1 MPLRRALG
9 ILTLT
14 VAYYAA
20 ARLGLMMQL
29 PGTNASPV
37 WPASGLGL
45 AALLVFDR
53 RAAWP
58 GVTLGAFLANFVT
71 LPATAAGA
79 AASLAI
85 GAGNTLEVLL
95 AAWLLRRQT
104 PAPGDPFTSR
114 HGVLIFLAVAALAPV
129 VASTAGTLTLTG
141 AGLVPKG
148 TQGVMWL
155 TWWLGDA
162 AGMIVLAP
170 VLYAWWRPDRAVTPR
185 LSPRQT
191 VELLALAVATA
202 VATEL
207 LFGGWLH
214 TPVIASIPFLTA
226 PLLVAAAFRYGP
238 RETASLA
245 LLLATIATYHTWAA
259 MTGARTAPMSSAPFV
274 SRAASVNETLVS
286 LQLFVATISGM
297 TLLLAATV
305 QDQRRT
311 HRASAAAVQESEAF
325 LRTIT
330 DATPVLLSYI
340 DAAQRYRF
348 NNAAYERWFGVS
360 RDEIR
365 GRHMRDVLGDDAY
378 RVLLPHIER
387 ALAGETVAFENALPY
402 KDAGTRYVVANY
414 VPDRS
419 QGGEVAGFVVAVA
432 DITERRRA
440 EELLRKSEERLS
452 LAIEAAGMGTWD
464 IDLATGKGVWSR
476 PNFGMF
482 GYPPAPD
489 GVGSYDMWHSRLHPS
504 DVAAVEAAE
513 ARARR
518 ERTLFRSEHRIIR
531 ADDGRVR
538 WMSAFGRMLYD
549 EEGAAARFVG
559 VFFDNTERK
568 ETEAALSESEA
579 RLRLFIEHA
588 PASIAMFDREMR
600 YVALSRRWAQ
610 DYHLGEADGLTGRL
624 HHEVFPEISPEWR
637 AVHARVLEGTVEK
650 REEDRFVRSDGSVL
664 WLHWEAGPW
673 YARDGTIGGIIIFTE
688 DITARKRVEE
698 DLRALNATLEQR
710 VAERTAAL
718 ERKAAELARSND
730 ELEKFAYVASHDLQ
744 EPLRAVAS
752 YVGLLAHRYGDK
764 LDDKGQGFIRHAVQ
778 GAERMQAFITDLLAY
793 SRIRVSEQTSERV
806 DMNELF
812 AELRQDL
819 ALPIARA
826 GAVVTCDELPQ
837 VLGFRELLRQLLL
850 NLLTNA
856 LKFVSQEPP
865 RIHLSAQRSGA
876 SEASFCLAD
885 NGIGIDPKHHQRIF
899 VIFQRLHAR
908 DRYPG
913 TGLGLAICK
922 KVVEFHSGRIWVE
935 STPGTG
941 SRFYFT
947 LPLAPE
953 AACTCIARRE
963 EKVRE
968 GS

>member
-14 VAYYAA
+14 AAYYAA
-20 ARLGLMMQL
+20 ARLGLIMQL

-45 AALLVFDR
+45 AALLVFGWH
-53 RAAWP
+53 AAWP
-58 GVTLGAFLANFVT
+58 GIALGTVLTNLVS
-71 LPATAAGA
+71 LPATAAGT

-85 GAGNTLEVLL
+85 GAGHTLEVLL

-104 PAPGDPFTSR
+104 PAPEDPFASR
-114 HGVLIFLAVAALAPV
+114 HGVLVFLAVAALAPV
-129 VASTAGTLTLTG
+129 VASTGGTLALTG
-141 AGLVPKG
+141 AGLVPEG
-148 TQGVMWL
+148 EAGVTWL
-155 TWWLGDA
+155 IWWLGDA
-162 AGMIVLAP
+162 TGMIVLAP
-170 VLYAWWRPDRAVTPR
+170 ALYGWWRLDRAATPR
-185 LSPRQT
+185 LTPRRT
-191 VELLALAVATA
+191 LELLALTVATA
-202 VATEL
+202 LATEL

-214 TPVIASIPFLTA
+214 TPVIASLPFLTA
-226 PLLVAAAFRYGP
+226 PLLVAAAFRFGT
-238 RETASLA
+238 RETASLS
-245 LLLATIATYHTWAA
+245 LLVATIATYHTWAA
-259 MTGARTAPMSSAPFV
+259 VTGTRTGPMSSAPFV
-274 SRAASVNETLVS
+274 SRGASVNETLVS

-297 TLLLAATV
+297 TLLLAASV
-305 QDQRRT
+305 QDQLRA
-311 HRASAAAVQESEAF
+311 HRASAAAVRESEAF

-340 DAAQRYRF
+340 DATQRYRF
-348 NNAAYERWFGVS
+348 NNATYERWVGVS
-360 RDEIR
+360 RDEIC

-387 ALAGETVAFENALPY
+387 ALAGETVAFESALPY
-402 KDAGTRYVVANY
+402 KDAGTRYVVATY

-419 QGGEVAGFVVAVA
+419 PDGRVAGFVVAVA

-440 EELLRKSEERLS
+440 EELLRQSEERLS

-464 IDLATGKGVWSR
+464 LDLATGKGIWSR
-476 PNFGMF
+476 PNFEML
-482 GYPPAPD
+482 GYPPAAD
-489 GVGSYDMWHSRLHPS
+489 GAARYDMWRSRLHPA
-504 DVAAVEAAE
+504 DAAAVEAAE
-513 ARARR
+513 ERARR

-531 ADDGRVR
+531 ADDGQVR
-538 WMSAFGRMLYD
+538 WMSAFGRILYD
-549 EEGAAARFVG
+549 EAGTPARFVG
-559 VFFDNTERK
+559 IVFDNTERK

-610 DYHLGEADGLTGRL
+610 DYHLGEADRLRGRL
-624 HHEVFPEISPEWR
+624 HYEVFPELSPEWK
-637 AVHARVLEGTVEK
+637 AVHGRVLEGAVEK
-650 REEDRFVRSDGSVL
+650 REEDRFVRKDGSVQ
-664 WLHWEAGPW
+664 WLHWEARPW
-673 YARDGTIGGIIIFTE
+673 HTGDGAIGGIIIFTE

-698 DLRALNATLEQR
+698 DLRSLNATLEQR

-718 ERKAAELARSND
+718 EQKAAELTRSND

-764 LDDKGQGFIRHAVQ
+764 LDDKGHDFIRHAVQ

-793 SRIRVSEQTSERV
+793 SRIQVSEQIRVRV

-812 AELRQDL
+812 AEVSQDL
-819 ALPIARA
+819 ARPIARA
-826 GAVVTCDELPQ
+826 GAVVTRDELPA
-837 VLGFRELLRQLLL
+837 VVGFRELLRQLLL

-856 LKFVSQEPP
+856 LKFVSEEPP
-865 RIHLSAQRSGA
+865 HIHLSAAWSRAG
-876 SEASFCLAD
+876 EARFCLAD
-885 NGIGIDPKHHQRIF
+885 NGIGIDSRHHQRIF

-941 SRFYFT
+941 SRFHFT

-953 AACTCIARRE
+953 AVSMRVSRRE
-963 EKVRE
+963 EKVRK